1 LSGTRLGLFYLA
13 KKNLGRKLFRTV
25 SIVLSVAVV
34 AGTLFSA
41 TMVIYSVKQS
51 IRVGTERL
59 GADVLVVPAEA
70 ETKAREA
77 LISGEPSTYYMP
89 SDILDKVAAVEG
101 VEAVTP
107 QVFIES
113 SSFSCCYVGNVL
125 LIGFDPK
132 TDFSVVS
139 WMAEAARGEF
149 KDNDIIVGREIPTLK
164 GRELTF
170 YGKKFNVIGVL
181 APTGMNYLDNSAFIT
196 LNSAYDMAEKS
207 SEQAM
212 TTVNVTRDMISTVLV
227 KAADGYSPKRVATKI
242 EYAIEGVKA
251 IPSNEVVST
260 VKESLSKLFAF
271 LFAIGGVVWIMALL
285 LIAVVFSMIVNE
297 RQREIGLLRAMGAK
311 KGFMFRLV
319 MTEAAMLTTLGGL
332 IGVTLGGVGV
342 LSFKNLIT
350 AKLNIPYLWPP
361 TGFIVTLL
369 VGCLIISLVTGIL
382 AALYPAFLSSRME
395 PYNAIRKGE

>member
-1 LSGTRLGLFYLA
+1 MFYLA

-77 LISGEPSTYYMP
+77 LISGEPSTYYM
-89 SDILDKVAAVEG
+89 SRDILDKVAAVEG

-113 SSFSCCYVGNVL
+113 SSFSCCYAGHVL

-139 WMAEAARGEF
+139 WMAEAAKGQF
-149 KDNDIIVGREIPTLK
+149 TDNDIIVGREIPTLK
-164 GRELTF
+164 GRELSF
-170 YGKKFNVIGVL
+170 YGELFRVKGVL

-196 LNSAYDMAEKS
+196 LDAAYDMADKS
-207 SEQAM
+207 GKQAM
-212 TTVNVTRDMISTVLV
+212 TEVNVTREMISTVLV
-227 KAADGYSPKRVATKI
+227 KAADGYSPNRVATKI
-242 EYAIEGVKA
+242 EYAIDGVKA
-251 IPSNEVVST
+251 IPSNEVVTT

-311 KGFMFRLV
+311 KGFMFRLIMV
-319 MTEAAMLTTLGGL
+319 EAGMLTTLGGV

-342 LSFKNLIT
+342 MSFKNLIT
-350 AKLNIPYLWPP
+350 TKLNIPYLWPP
-361 TGFIVTLL
+361 TEFIALL
-369 VGCLIISLVTGIL
+369 LFGCIAISLVTGIL